1 MMKTTLITLKL
12 RRFPCA
18 VTIAGCGLAFV
29 SARAEVLYVDSRSG
43 REGNPGTAEQPLQ
56 SLARAATLVNAKRE
70 GGAMTFR
77 LRPGIYT
84 LPASVVFENGRAF
97 SREQRLAL
105 EASVLP
111 DDPDWNPGLMPMLV
125 SIEDPRSPGP
135 GRRLTQSY
143 GLKVKMSHVT
153 IRGLKFLGSPL
164 PNNWY
169 CPLECLAPDLTDV
182 RVTQCLFVGNPDTL
196 DIYCAAITDGH
207 EFVVDH
213 CVFVGCHACAVFWD
227 GGRGVVG
234 KGNAMRYCIV
244 DGAKISGVWTCDT
257 DEDFDFHHN
266 IVTRS
271 RYFWL
276 RKRGAAKTY
285 RVSECLVADN
295 AHYSGY
301 GVEAGPTGETG
312 SEVTF
317 RESDVVKRGPV
328 ILETNRQSRSYLHVV
343 PGTLGAELGAG
354 LFIQKAATDD
364 PRRKP

>member
-1 MMKTTLITLKL
+1 M
-12 RRFPCA
+12 
-18 VTIAGCGLAFV
+18 
-29 SARAEVLYVDSRSG
+29 
-43 REGNPGTAEQPLQ
+43 
-56 SLARAATLVNAKRE
+56 
-70 GGAMTFR
+70 
-77 LRPGIYT
+77 
-84 LPASVVFENGRAF
+84 
-97 SREQRLAL
+97 
-105 EASVLP
+105 
-111 DDPDWNPGLMPMLV
+111 
-125 SIEDPRSPGP
+125 
-135 GRRLTQSY
+135 
-143 GLKVKMSHVT
+143 
-153 IRGLKFLGSPL
+153 
-164 PNNWY
+164 
-169 CPLECLAPDLTDV
+169 
-182 RVTQCLFVGNPDTL
+182 
-196 DIYCAAITDGH
+196 
-207 EFVVDH
+207 DH

-227 GGRGVVG
+227 GGRDVVG

-257 DEDFDFHHN
+257 DEDFEFHHN

-312 SEVTF
+312 SEITF